1 MAKRLLLTIHDTSH
15 FSKGNAAMC
24 HGVNKIQKKTGN
36 WGPGP
41 WNSVITPKL
50 WYSEIM
56 DQDRGTPKT
65 VACYS
70 PLLVLVCWS
79 VSQDPPPMPIEDIAV
94 TVTGI
99 NVAVS

>member
-1 MAKRLLLTIHDTSH
+1 
-15 FSKGNAAMC
+15 
-24 HGVNKIQKKTGN
+24 
-36 WGPGP
+36 
-41 WNSVITPKL
+41 
-50 WYSEIM
+50 M

-79 VSQDPPPMPIEDIAV
+79 VSQDPPMPIEDIAV

-99 NVAVS
+99 NVAVT